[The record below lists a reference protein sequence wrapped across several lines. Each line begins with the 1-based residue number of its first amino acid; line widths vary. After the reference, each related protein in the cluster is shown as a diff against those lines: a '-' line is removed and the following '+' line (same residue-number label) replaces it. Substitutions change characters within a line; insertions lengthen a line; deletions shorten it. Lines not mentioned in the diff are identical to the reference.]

1 MRKKVA
7 FLVSLLGLWSVSINA
22 QSVDVMAVGNHINIR
37 CNNATLSSVF
47 AEISKTTQIE
57 VTLEESVKSKSI
69 TSDIKE
75 LPVNI
80 AVQKLLEGT
89 RVVYAIMMDS
99 NNWGRVNKI
108 FIGSGGGGPS
118 QTVLPVITP
127 EMSPEPTRTDNA
139 STEIIGDLSVLEDKL
154 LEESDSP
161 ENDTSPNTQPV
172 SPIPRYLPPQQAFPR
187 SSFTPGL
194 PTTTIEQNPQRQNN
208 DTESLFFDAFG
219 RPITTP
225 PNPKKEQ
232 QR

>member
-1 MRKKVA
+1 MVVDGVINLIKPTDCQRYQ
-7 FLVSLLGLWSVSINA
+7 LGNSHQFDA
-22 QSVDVMAVGNHINIR
+22 GA
-37 CNNATLSSVF
+37 
-47 AEISKTTQIE
+47 
-57 VTLEESVKSKSI
+57 KSI

-99 NNWGRVNKI
+99 NNWERVNKI

-161 ENDTSPNTQPV
+161 ENDISPNTQPV